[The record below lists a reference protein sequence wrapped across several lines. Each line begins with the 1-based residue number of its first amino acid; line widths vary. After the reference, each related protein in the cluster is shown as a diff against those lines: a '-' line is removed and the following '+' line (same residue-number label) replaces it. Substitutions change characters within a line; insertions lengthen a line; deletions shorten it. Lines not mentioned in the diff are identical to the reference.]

1 VASRKF
7 DLPDM
12 ESEIFFAKGLDK
24 KFAKLPVGQITSGKT
39 MQSWLLKPNR
49 RYFRLRR
56 QNLALGKLS
65 KDSESIDAR
74 SLALQAPRILL
85 TVRLISRY
93 MLRSMNRSTNRWPIG
108 VSSNT
113 ASP

>member
-1 VASRKF
+1 MASRKF

-65 KDSESIDAR
+65 KDSDPSMRGA
-74 SLALQAPRILL
+74 
-85 TVRLISRY
+85 SRY
-93 MLRSMNRSTNRWPIG
+93 KLREYCLQC
-108 VSSNT
+108 V
-113 ASP
+113 